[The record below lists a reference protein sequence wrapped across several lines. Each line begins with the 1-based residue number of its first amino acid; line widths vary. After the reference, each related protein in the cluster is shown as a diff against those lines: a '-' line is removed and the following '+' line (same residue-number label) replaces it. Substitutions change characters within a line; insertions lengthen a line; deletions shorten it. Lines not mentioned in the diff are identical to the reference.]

1 MHLLKSNH
9 SLELGPIS
17 ILPLPQMILKHACEE
32 KNIKMETKTEKD
44 KEMSA
49 EKKEET
55 TKS

>member
-1 MHLLKSNH
+1 MQAKVSMHLLKSNH

-32 KNIKMETKTEKD
+32 KNIKMETETEKD

-49 EKKEET
+49 EK
-55 TKS
+55 